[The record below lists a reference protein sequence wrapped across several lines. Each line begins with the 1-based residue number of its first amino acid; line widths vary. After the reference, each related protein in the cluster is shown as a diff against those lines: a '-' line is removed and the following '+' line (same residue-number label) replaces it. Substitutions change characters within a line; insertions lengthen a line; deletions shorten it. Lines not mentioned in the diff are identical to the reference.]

1 MILAPV
7 NKIIK
12 SSVVDG
18 PGNRCAIFLQGCNF
32 NCMYCHNP
40 ETINN
45 CFNCGKC
52 IDTCPVHALSI
63 IDNKVVWDDKKC
75 VDCDTCIK
83 TCDHNASP
91 KIKYMNALGVMEV
104 VKECTP
110 FIKGITT
117 SGGECSLHKDFLVEL
132 FTLAKKENLSCLI
145 DSNGSLDYSSEDF
158 KELIDLADGVMLD
171 VKAINND
178 IHLKVIGQSNETV
191 IKNAIFL
198 ASIGKLTEI
207 RTVCANTYLNNE
219 ETIDSITKLLSPYLG
234 IRDIKYRIIKYR
246 PFGVREEYK
255 NLGSPSDEDM
265 NHYKEIALNN
275 GFKDILL
282 T

>member
-52 IDTCPVHALSI
+52 VDTCPANALSI

-91 KIKYMNALGVMEV
+91 KIKYMNALDVMEV
-104 VKECTP
+104 VKECMP

-191 IKNAIFL
+191 IKNDHRDHHGGAYGSDARHPGLRDRSAVVRLHQRSQGVLRRSFL
-198 ASIGKLTEI
+198 SGSGRLHAAQGQRQPRRPQQKRGRRI
-207 RTVCANTYLNNE
+207 RLQRRK
-219 ETIDSITKLLSPYLG
+219 SRLPRL
-234 IRDIKYRIIKYR
+234 
-246 PFGVREEYK
+246 
-255 NLGSPSDEDM
+255 
-265 NHYKEIALNN
+265 
-275 GFKDILL
+275 
-282 T
+282 